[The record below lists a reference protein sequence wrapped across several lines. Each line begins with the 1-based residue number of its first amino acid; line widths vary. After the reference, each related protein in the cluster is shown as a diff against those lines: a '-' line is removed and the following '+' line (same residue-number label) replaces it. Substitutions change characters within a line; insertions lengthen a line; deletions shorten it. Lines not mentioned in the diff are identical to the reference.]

1 MARLIPPT
9 GHRDDCEC
17 DDCYFVAVAEQAWQR
32 EGVARCYCG
41 SYVCDGNHPDP
52 SRFVPEV
59 PDLLVPIYD
68 APESADQIGRDGWY
82 RHFSSLIENGEG
94 VTSAVICQLGK
105 KDVGQIRSEIVAGS
119 PVTGTVTFR
128 MVDDVLVAQLVSYTA
143 FA

>member
-1 MARLIPPT
+1 MDYLLRPT
-9 GHRDDCEC
+9 NFNPCCVCVDCTAYFNQTYVRAGDKPFDVRPGHPHVD
-17 DDCYFVAVAEQAWQR
+17 
-32 EGVARCYCG
+32 
-41 SYVCDGNHPDP
+41 YVEPTA
-52 SRFVPEV
+52 SESAPEV

-105 KDVGQIRSEIVAGS
+105 KDVTQIRSEIVTGS